1 MTLSSGP
8 RLLKAALAI
17 VDPVS
22 GSISQVIP
30 FQFNPTRM
38 KRELI
43 ARDIDP
49 EGDPNLLVRLSG
61 PPLQTLSFE
70 AFLDATDAL
79 EEGNGPELEHGLA
92 PRLAA
97 LEGLITPSLTAL
109 LEADALADEG
119 ALELLPAEA
128 ALTLLVWN
136 TSRIQAVRVDKIAVE
151 EELYDQNLNPLRAR
165 VTLSV
170 TVLTTDDLGV
180 STKAG
185 GVYLNTLANQERL
198 NSLFQP
204 GGERTATPGAI

>member
-1 MTLSSGP
+1 MTLSTGP

-17 VDPVS
+17 VDPDS
-22 GSISQVIP
+22 GTISQVIP

-49 EGDPNLLVRLSG
+49 EGDPNLLVRLAG

-79 EEGNGPELEHGLA
+79 EDGNGPELEHGLA

-97 LEGLITPSLTAL
+97 LEGLITPSLSAL

-136 TSRIQAVRVDKIAVE
+136 ANRIQAVRVNKLAIE
-151 EELYDQNLNPLRAR
+151 EELFDQNLNPLRAR

-180 STKAG
+180 ATKGG
-185 GVYLNTLANQERL
+185 GVYLNALANQERL
-198 NSLFQP
+198 NGLFKP
-204 GGERTATPGAI
+204 SGERTATPGAI